1 MLAPRP
7 WTALPTGA
15 ANLWEGRRKQL
26 AAVEMGG
33 GSVASANFG
42 ATAVQPAVSQG
53 LQLDFLKERD
63 EVNRVCL
70 SLCAFGWPENPAQVA
85 SKREVVIE
93 ANNQAMA
100 CGPGISEGGGPANY
114 KSWPTALCDRLLES
128 AAPGGCVSL
137 REGIPRDEGWAWE
150 TAPVSSISVPEENL
164 REHGSTGERYDYITY
179 DGTATQQPRRLRQ
192 TVAHLHITLGHL
204 SNGEAGQDAF
214 VEWGPEKCR
223 GPCAVFK
230 VSGMCYGLAPS
241 SYSSGCLS
249 EA

>member
-1 MLAPRP
+1 MYPLDDVRGPRRPNRGVTQRLKGGVAAGMVVMDVLIAATQNSGNYTIMEIVVESGALSAPFGPPERCAWTLDGLRSWLSSCASLAAR
-7 WTALPTGA
+7 ALPSPGHKAARPGGA
-15 ANLWEGRRKQL
+15 GSSPLDGSPHWCCQPVGGTTQAI

-137 REGIPRDEGWAWE
+137 R
-150 TAPVSSISVPEENL
+150 
-164 REHGSTGERYDYITY
+164 
-179 DGTATQQPRRLRQ
+179 
-192 TVAHLHITLGHL
+192 
-204 SNGEAGQDAF
+204 
-214 VEWGPEKCR
+214 
-223 GPCAVFK
+223 
-230 VSGMCYGLAPS
+230 
-241 SYSSGCLS
+241 
-249 EA
+249 